1 MPFSGGGGGQ
11 LTNHVH
17 DNTPLQGGPLNFNNT
32 TIGGMNQGD
41 MTFSDG
47 AALQQLAIGTPA
59 QQIRVNAGAT
69 APEYFTPAAAGSTVT
84 LIDSTELVAPAAD
97 INPVFAP
104 IDFADVSAVDVYW
117 SANQVPAND
126 FRIRLNGLAGG
137 VYNYQYD
144 RIMGGAS
151 TVGSIAAGTE
161 VFFMPNTQ
169 YGTGHFRIIAPDPST
184 TANRYMMFEGYMIG
198 IGGTAGAGNDT
209 YFSFGGYIS
218 TNPITAC
225 DAIRLY
231 CPGSNLQIGSVMS
244 IYSTSRT

>member
-1 MPFSGGGGGQ
+1 MGFSGGGSNV
-11 LTNHVH
+11 LLPHTH
-17 DNTPLQGGPLNFNNT
+17 DGRVAQDGGPLNFANIT
-32 TIGGMNQGD
+32 QSQSASGEI
-41 MTFSDG
+41 FYSDG
-47 AALQQLAIGTPA
+47 VALQQLPIGAPND
-59 QQIRVNAGAT
+59 QIRVSGANI
-69 APEYFTPAAAGSTVT
+69 PEYFTPTASASTVT
-84 LIDSTELVAPAAD
+84 LIDSTELLAAAAD
-97 INPVFAP
+97 INPVFPA

-126 FRIRLNGLAGG
+126 FRIRLNGLSGG
-137 VYNYQYD
+137 VYNYQYN

-151 TVGSIAAGTE
+151 TVGQIAAGTE

-209 YFSFGGYIS
+209 FFSFGGYIT
-218 TNPITAC
+218 TNPITSC